1 MGRQDALGLAGH
13 IVMGHDFATKV
24 GNLVEAMRRGL
35 LAPTELISIASVSWS
50 S

>member
-1 MGRQDALGLAGH
+1 
-13 IVMGHDFATKV
+13 MGHDFATKV

-35 LAPTELISIASVSWS
+35 LAPTELISTASGSWS